1 MTLGTTSLLCKPRD
15 SGAHIQPEQTINT
28 GNHLGR
34 RAAGGWL
41 RERVTVPN
49 PDGEGVTSR
58 NDTPN
63 VVHLY
68 QLAPGAKVDYE
79 ECARVRARSSIDEQ
93 KFTANAQKVI
103 RILIPPYVVARQA
116 IGIAAAGL
124 GWANKEIRADLH
136 DAALD
141 HDVLRVMITNDARN
155 RAVWCD
161 VVKRIGLAQQRGHTH
176 E

>member
-1 MTLGTTSLLCKPRD
+1 
-15 SGAHIQPEQTINT
+15 
-28 GNHLGR
+28 
-34 RAAGGWL
+34 
-41 RERVTVPN
+41 
-49 PDGEGVTSR
+49 
-58 NDTPN
+58 
-63 VVHLY
+63 LY

-141 HDVLRVMITNDARN
+141 DDVLRVMITNDVRN

-161 VVKRIGLAQQRGHTH
+161 GVKRIGLAEQRGRPH